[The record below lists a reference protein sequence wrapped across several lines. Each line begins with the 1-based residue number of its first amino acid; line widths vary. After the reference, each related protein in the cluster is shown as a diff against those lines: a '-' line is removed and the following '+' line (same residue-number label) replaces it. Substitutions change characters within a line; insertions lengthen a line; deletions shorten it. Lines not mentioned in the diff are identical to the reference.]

1 MFGKKIYI
9 MIVAIVFGILLITQ
23 LRSFLQ
29 INDVFLRETQSNIFQ
44 EIKILKDKNA
54 DLREEI
60 DKLELNLNQ
69 INDQNAVLEV
79 LEKEINEYKKLNG
92 KYPIFGAGV
101 SVNIESNLTTP
112 WVIDLINEFYN
123 AGAQAVSIN
132 DIRLTNKALGFD
144 TLPQDQILLN
154 GVILSSPYVFNVIGD
169 SSVIMDALELPG
181 GIFDRIEASF
191 KGIVIKID
199 KKEVIQMN

>member
-92 KYPIFGAGV
+92 KYPIFGAGA
-101 SVNIESNLTTP
+101 SITIESKLTTP
-112 WVIDLINEFYN
+112 WVVDLINEFYN

-154 GVILSSPYVFNVIGD
+154 GVILSSPYVFNIIGD
-169 SSVIMDALELPG
+169 SSVIIDALESPG
-181 GIFDRIEASF
+181 GIFDRMEASF
-191 KGIVIKID
+191 KDIVIKID